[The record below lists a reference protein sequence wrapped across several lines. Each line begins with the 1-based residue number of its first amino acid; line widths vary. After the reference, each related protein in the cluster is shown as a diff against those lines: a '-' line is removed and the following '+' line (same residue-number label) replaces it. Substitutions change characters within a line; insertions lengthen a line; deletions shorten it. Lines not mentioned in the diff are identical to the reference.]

1 MNKKASRTKLDM
13 THGPIMKLVVLFA
26 IPMVIGNIL
35 QQLYS
40 TADTFIIGNFCGSAS
55 IASVCLYGNRNGC
68 LHPDLH
74 PHGRGR

>member
-1 MNKKASRTKLDM
+1 MNKKVSRTKLDM

-40 TADTFIIGNFCGSAS
+40 TADTFIK
-55 IASVCLYGNRNGC
+55 
-68 LHPDLH
+68 
-74 PHGRGR
+74 